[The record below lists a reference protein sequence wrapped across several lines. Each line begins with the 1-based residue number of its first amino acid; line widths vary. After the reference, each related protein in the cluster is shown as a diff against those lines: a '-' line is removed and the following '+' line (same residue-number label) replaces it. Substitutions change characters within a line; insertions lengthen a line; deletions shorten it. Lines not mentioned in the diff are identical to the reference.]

1 MASFLRI
8 LLLLSR
14 YDEITRTHLT
24 EVVRS
29 HLEDEAM
36 KRKALYLS
44 WMSQNEFI
52 CIGGDKML
60 RHILEEG

>member
-1 MASFLRI
+1 
-8 LLLLSR
+8 
-14 YDEITRTHLT
+14 
-24 EVVRS
+24 
-29 HLEDEAM
+29 LEDEAM

-52 CIGGDKML
+52 SIGGDKML